1 MIIFYISKQSFFS
14 FLFYRLIIQIYASH
28 HEEFQSRSF
37 LFVVSVIQH
46 LYTFFVYVENDR
58 RFPFSLVLSISY
70 LDHFRGIS
78 SRRSPSISPL
88 LVNEKVVDHFF
99 EIDDKKRKKRREEKR
114 SGESISG
121 LKTRTARFISK
132 PVSLLSAPVF
142 RVGWWRSLTLLYRQ
156 GKNPGRIYLP
166 SSISNTGVQYLEV
179 ERRGQKNDAQVV
191 QLIFPC

>member
-1 MIIFYISKQSFFS
+1 M
-14 FLFYRLIIQIYASH
+14 
-28 HEEFQSRSF
+28 
-37 LFVVSVIQH
+37 IQH

-99 EIDDKKRKKRREEKR
+99 EIDDKKRKRRRGGRGKR
-114 SGESISG
+114 SEESISG
-121 LKTRTARFISK
+121 LKTRSARFISK

-166 SSISNTGVQYLEV
+166 SSISNTGVHLEV

-191 QLIFPC
+191 QLIFPCWISYSLKRWLKLKRVFQAYLFAVFF

>member
-1 MIIFYISKQSFFS
+1 MLYQWFNTYTHFS
-14 FLFYRLIIQIYASH
+14 CTLKTI
-28 HEEFQSRSF
+28 
-37 LFVVSVIQH
+37 VG
-46 LYTFFVYVENDR
+46 
-58 RFPFSLVLSISY
+58 FPFSLVLSISY

-99 EIDDKKRKKRREEKR
+99 EIDDKKRKRRRGGRGKR
-114 SGESISG
+114 SEESISG
-121 LKTRTARFISK
+121 LKTRSARFISK

-191 QLIFPC
+191 QLIFPCWISYSLKRWLKLKRVFRSLFICHLRVVFF